1 MAWVAVGSAV
11 AGAAVTGLLADGS
24 SGGGGGGGG
33 GGVSPGQDALAR
45 TQSDLQQ
52 YLMSRMKD
60 KFAPLED
67 QFIADAAKAGT
78 PDEIAN
84 KMGAAH
90 GTAAQTQAAAERG
103 TAEMLRRRGVSM
115 TSPAALALQQDAT
128 IAGAA
133 NDASAQTA
141 ARDAE
146 INRGLAL
153 KQAAIGIGRGLD
165 STAATLGNS
174 ASNILSAGAN
184 QANAAYLRQ
193 RQSNM
198 DAGYAVAPI
207 AKAVSSGVSGWIK
220 NNTGVGGY
228 GYGAVDGGSG
238 GYAGSQWSDGP
249 DAYDWGTFS
258 GGGLRD
264 GGIVH
269 MVRNGVPGYKD
280 GEIISRAGLDAQAQA
295 DMQVRGARPVSA
307 PAPAPGTTMTQTQ
320 FSNAGGGRPPM
331 SDAERAAKLREAERN
346 RPPPKRMAEGGIIDG
361 PGGPTDDA
369 IPAMVDGQQ
378 PIAVSDGEAVLN
390 EKATNAV
397 LGAPLVHII
406 NALGVLRRTVE
417 GGMPSAS
424 MARG

>member
-1 MAWVAVGSAV
+1 MNFWERYLRWRADGFAQPSLNRRLHMQGGFIGAILGSVASTVVG
-11 AGAAVTGLLADGS
+11 GLLADDS

-33 GGVSPGQDALAR
+33 SGVSPGQNALAQ
-45 TQSDLQQ
+45 TQSDFQQ
-52 YLMSRMKD
+52 YLMGRMKD

-90 GTAAQTQAAAERG
+90 GTAMQASALASKGVADMMRARG
-103 TAEMLRRRGVSM
+103 IAPN
-115 TSPAALALQQDAT
+115 SPAALALQQDAAL
-128 IAGAA
+128 AGAA
-133 NDASAQTA
+133 NDGAVQTA

-174 ASNILSAGAN
+174 ASNILANGAT

-193 RQSNM
+193 RQANM
-198 DAGYAVAPI
+198 DTGYAVAPI
-207 AKAVSSGVSGWIK
+207 AKAVGNGVSGWIK
-220 NNTGVGGY
+220 NNNSFDPSQLSFAGGGGY
-228 GYGAVDGGSG
+228 GAAADYGNSST
-238 GYAGSQWSDGP
+238 YA
-249 DAYDWGTFS
+249 DAPLNFY
-258 GGGLRD
+258 GGGLKDGGVIGMVRRGVKGYD
-264 GGIVH
+264 GGGIV
-269 MVRNGVPGYKD
+269 
-280 GEIISRAGLDAQAQA
+280 E
-295 DMQVRGARPVSA
+295 
-307 PAPAPGTTMTQTQ
+307 
-320 FSNAGGGRPPM
+320 
-331 SDAERAAKLREAERN
+331 
-346 RPPPKRMAEGGIIDG
+346 G

-369 IPAMVDGQQ
+369 VPAMVDGQQ

-390 EKATNAV
+390 EKATSAV
-397 LGAPLVHII
+397 LGIPLVQII

-417 GGMPSAS
+417 GNMPSAS